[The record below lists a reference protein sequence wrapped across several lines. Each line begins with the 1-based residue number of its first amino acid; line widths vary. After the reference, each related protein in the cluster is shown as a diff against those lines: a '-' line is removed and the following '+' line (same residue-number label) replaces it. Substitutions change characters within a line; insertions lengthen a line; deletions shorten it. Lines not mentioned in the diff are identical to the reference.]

1 MIVVDTNLIV
11 NFVVESELTQQAE
24 RVFARDPQW
33 CAPLLWR
40 SELRNVLALYFR
52 HGLLSLEDIL
62 DLMQRAETLM
72 QDGEYPVASAPVLNL
87 ASRFRCTAYD
97 CEFVALAQYL
107 GVPLVTSDTQ
117 VLSAFPSAAVLA
129 GTFSL
134 TQ

>member
-11 NFVVESELTQQAE
+11 NFVVESERTQQAE

-40 SELRNVLALYFR
+40 SELRNVLALYFH

-72 QDGEYPVASAPVLNL
+72 QDREYPVASAPVLNL
-87 ASRFRCTAYD
+87 AARSRCTAYD

-107 GVPLVTSDTQ
+107 GVPLVTFDRQ
-117 VLSAFPSAAVLA
+117 VLSALSSAAISA
-129 GTFSL
+129 DTFTL
-134 TQ
+134 